1 METDLLVLLILLALS
16 AFFSGAETAMI
27 SLSHARVEAL
37 LHEGR
42 GGAQALSRLKGNTNR
57 MLIALLIGNNLVNIA
72 ASSLT
77 TVLASRQFGNMGT
90 GIAVGGLTLLI
101 LLFGEITPKT
111 FATRH
116 AVVIALHAA
125 PFLLFFS
132 HLVYPLTLV
141 LERFTTWMQ
150 NLSPATSDPVVTESE
165 LISMARHGAEEGSIE
180 QDEHQMIQRIFAFD
194 DLRAENI
201 MVPRHLI
208 FSMEAS
214 LTIRQALPQLL
225 AHPHSRVPL
234 HTGKP
239 DAIIRVVFLRDIL
252 AEIANG
258 NWEKTLDQTG
268 HDPLFVPLNYP
279 LNDLFDLLRSRKKGT
294 VIVVDAF
301 GQLQGLVT
309 LEDILE
315 ELVGEIYDEM
325 DPPPASLNEI
335 EPGILLV
342 EGTVELRPVEEFFG
356 QSLSSGKP
364 SDTVSMWILHHAQR
378 IPAATETFLIDGLSV
393 TIVRATRRRIMQVR
407 IARDEPFDPP

>member
-1 METDLLVLLILLALS
+1 MATDLFILLILLALS
-16 AFFSGAETAMI
+16 ALFSGAETAMI
-27 SLSHARVEAL
+27 TLSQARTEAL
-37 LHEGR
+37 LAEGR
-42 GGAQALSRLKGNTNR
+42 SGAQALSRLKGNTNR

-72 ASSLT
+72 ASSIT

-90 GIAVGGLTLLI
+90 GVAVGGLTLLI

-116 AVVIALHAA
+116 AVAISLATA
-125 PFLLFFS
+125 PFLLFFT
-132 HLVYPLTLV
+132 HLVYPLILI
-141 LERFTTWMQ
+141 LERFTIWMQ
-150 NLSPATSDPVVTESE
+150 GLSPPTSDPVVTESE
-165 LISMARHGAEEGSIE
+165 LITMARHGAEEGSIE

-208 FSMEAS
+208 FSLEAS

-225 AHPHSRVPL
+225 AHPHSRFPL

-342 EGTVELRPVEEFFG
+342 EGTVELRPVEEFFNLP
-356 QSLSSGKP
+356 LSGRP
-364 SDTVSMWILHHAQR
+364 SDTVSMWILHHVQR
-378 IPAATETFLIDGLSV
+378 IPAATETFVIDGLSV